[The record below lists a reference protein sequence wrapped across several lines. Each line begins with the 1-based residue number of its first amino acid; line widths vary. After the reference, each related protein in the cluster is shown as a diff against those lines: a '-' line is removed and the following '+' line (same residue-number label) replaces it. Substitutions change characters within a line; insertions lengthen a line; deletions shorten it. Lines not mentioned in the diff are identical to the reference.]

1 MAKSKEE
8 KTNDLKKLDFEATEF
23 MANGKRYF
31 IKQSLSVERFRW
43 FEKYQVDFGFG
54 RTYKSIADALKKA
67 IEFGNK
73 GKGIE
78 AWNIVLNLVLAIGDG
93 LEKRTNNAM
102 MICALFIVTDDEDLT
117 KWDEQQQLEKI
128 NDWNTEGYD
137 VNSFFQLAANLVT
150 GFIEDLEEILSGTS
164 ELAKTLETIK
174 SLEGTTQKS

>member
-1 MAKSKEE
+1 MEY
-8 KTNDLKKLDFEATEF
+8 KKLDIDASEFE
-23 MANGKRYF
+23 ANGKKYF

-54 RTYKSIADALKKA
+54 RGYKSIADSLKKSVDL
-67 IEFGNK
+67 GNK

-78 AWNIVLNLVLAIGDG
+78 AWNIILNLINAIGEG

-102 MICALFIVTDDEDLT
+102 MICALFIVTEDEDLT
-117 KWDEQQQLEKI
+117 KWDEQLQQEKI
-128 NDWNTEGYD
+128 NDWNAEGYD

-164 ELAKTLETIK
+164 ELAKALETIK
-174 SLEGTTQKS
+174 QLEGTTPKG

>member
-1 MAKSKEE
+1 MAETL
-8 KTNDLKKLDFEATEF
+8 KTLDFNATEF
-23 MANGKRYF
+23 EANGKRYF

-54 RTYKSIADALKKA
+54 RSYKSIADSLKKA
-67 IEFGNK
+67 VELGNK

-78 AWNIVLNLVLAIGDG
+78 AWNIVLNLVLAISEG

-102 MICALFIVTDDEDLT
+102 MLCALFIVTADEDLT
-117 KWDEQQQLEKI
+117 KWDEQEQLLKI
-128 NDWNTEGYD
+128 KDWNDEGYD

-164 ELAKTLETIK
+164 ELAKTMEEIKKLGGTIPK
-174 SLEGTTQKS
+174 D